1 MEATQPDDLFWHTA
15 YTAHGST
22 VLAFLR
28 RRVSHE
34 EAEDVLQETFVRA
47 IRAGTFRGDHGQARA
62 YLMSAARHVL
72 INHLRRPRLVVAAAD
87 VAPQARTEDQGDALA
102 AAPSADATPEQNAAR
117 NAFSRRLDSVLAK
130 LKENYRRAFELAV
143 LQQHSYAEV
152 ARLTGWSLPQV
163 KINVYRARKRVIEDL
178 GDVLPEAGQRNTAP
192 EAGQR
197 NAAPEAG
204 QRNAVPEAGQRNAAP
219 EAGQRKNRSE
229 PGGR

>member
-1 MEATQPDDLFWHTA
+1 MEATQPDDAFWHAA
-15 YTAHGST
+15 YTAHGSQ

-28 RRVSHE
+28 RRVGRE

-87 VAPQARTEDQGDALA
+87 AAPARIEGGGDALTV
-102 AAPSADATPEQNAAR
+102 APSPDATPEENATHS
-117 NAFSRRLDSVLAK
+117 AFSRRLEGVLAK
-130 LKENYRRAFELAV
+130 LRDNYRRAFELAV
-143 LQQHSYAEV
+143 LQQYSYAEV
-152 ARLTGWSLPQV
+152 AQLTGWSPAQV

-178 GDVLPEAGQRNTAP
+178 GDVLPEAGQRNTVPEAGQRNTAP

-197 NAAPEAG
+197 NTAPKAG
-204 QRNAVPEAGQRNAAP
+204 QRNTVPEAGQRNTAP
-219 EAGQRKNRSE
+219 EPR
-229 PGGR
+229 GR

>member
-1 MEATQPDDLFWHTA
+1 MEATQPDDAFWHAA
-15 YTAHGST
+15 YTAHGSD

-28 RRVSHE
+28 RRVSRE

-87 VAPQARTEDQGDALA
+87 AAPAQTENGSDALTTA
-102 AAPSADATPEQNAAR
+102 SSPDATPEENAAR
-117 NAFSRRLDSVLAK
+117 SAFSRRLEGVVAK
-130 LKENYRRAFELAV
+130 LRDNYRRAFELAV
-143 LQQHSYAEV
+143 LEQHSYAEV
-152 ARLTGWSLPQV
+152 AQMTGWSLPQV

-178 GDVLPEAGQRNTAP
+178 GDVLPEAGQRNP
-192 EAGQR
+192 
-197 NAAPEAG
+197 
-204 QRNAVPEAGQRNAAP
+204 VPEAGQRNPVP
-219 EAGQRKNRSE
+219 EAGQRKTVLEAGRRKTVPEAGRRKTVPE